1 MSSPSPAGRLDVA
14 LDSLLCGE
22 RPIVE
27 AELRPL
33 LRVAELTSAAL
44 RPIPP
49 GVAFEQR
56 LAERLAGESMV
67 RRAADAVSSFT
78 RRELAQPGRLLAA
91 GAVSSAAVGVTVTA
105 FAVWR
110 SSRQHPGPS
119 HRLLGR

>member
-1 MSSPSPAGRLDVA
+1 MSSRTPAGRVDVA
-14 LDSLLCGE
+14 VESLLAGR

-27 AELRPL
+27 DELRPL

-49 GVAFEQR
+49 GAAFERR
-56 LAERLAGESMV
+56 LAERLVRASVV
-67 RRAADAVSSFT
+67 RRAAGAVSSFT
-78 RRELAQPGRLLAA
+78 RRELSQPGRLLAA

-119 HRLLGR
+119 HRLPGR